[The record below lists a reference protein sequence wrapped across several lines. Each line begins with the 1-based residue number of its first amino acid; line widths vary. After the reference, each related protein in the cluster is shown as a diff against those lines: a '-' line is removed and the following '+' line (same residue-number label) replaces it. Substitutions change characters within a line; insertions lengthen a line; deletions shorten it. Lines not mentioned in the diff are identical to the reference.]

1 MRPYLKNDL
10 KVKRTTGVVQM
21 IEHLPTKHKALSS
34 NPSTT
39 KKIKNTSLFT
49 FLYSMSSFEQ
59 NAREKEFKETK

>member
-1 MRPYLKNDL
+1 
-10 KVKRTTGVVQM
+10 M